1 MKSAGCTLVGR
12 RKTEVRS
19 PEFGDHSP
27 KSISRLPTSDFGLP
41 APVPRSNF
49 KKILGIFKNYRIFNQ
64 AIPQI
69 CSIIINMN
77 QNRFS
82 LWYFAVAITFIVLEN
97 LHFVLPALIAKAF
110 IIPSLMVFYHFSVKG
125 KYGLFHRLIMIGLFF
140 SWLGD
145 VILQLADDTLTLQV
159 SPDLLFVGGL
169 GSFLI
174 TQLIYLIAFS
184 LPGGKNSVFTSRIYQ
199 TLLVVMYGCIILYFL
214 YRSLG
219 DMRVPV
225 IGYTVIILL
234 MLLAALNRY
243 CKVNGLSYILVVIG
257 AILFVISDS
266 LIAINKFHMK
276 INFA

>member
-1 MKSAGCTLVGR
+1 
-12 RKTEVRS
+12 
-19 PEFGDHSP
+19 
-27 KSISRLPTSDFGLP
+27 
-41 APVPRSNF
+41 
-49 KKILGIFKNYRIFNQ
+49 
-64 AIPQI
+64 
-69 CSIIINMN
+69 MN

-82 LWYFAVAITFIVLEN
+82 LWYFAVAIFFIVLEN
-97 LHFVLPALIAKAF
+97 LHFVIPALIAKAL
-110 IIPSLMVFYHFSVKG
+110 IIPSLMVFYHFSVRG
-125 KYGLFHRLIMIGLFF
+125 KYDLFHRLIIVGLFF

-145 VILQLADDTLTLQV
+145 MILQSAEDNLVTWV
-159 SPDLLFVGGL
+159 SPDLLFIAGL

-174 TQLIYLIAFS
+174 TQLIYFIAFS
-184 LPGGKNSVFTSRIYQ
+184 LPKGKNAVFTTRIYQ
-199 TLLVVMYGCIILYFL
+199 ALMVVIYGCIMLYFL

-243 CKVNGLSYILVVIG
+243 GKVNGLSYILVVIG

-276 INFA
+276 INFAGILIMITYVAAQYMIILGCIRQNIIFKRTN